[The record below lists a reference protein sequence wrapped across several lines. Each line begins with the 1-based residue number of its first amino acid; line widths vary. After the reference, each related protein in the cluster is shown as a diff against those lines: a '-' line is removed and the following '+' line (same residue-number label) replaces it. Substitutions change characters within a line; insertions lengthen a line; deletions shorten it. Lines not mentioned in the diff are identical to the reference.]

1 MKNYRLLLLFIP
13 LFFISSCQETKVAC
27 CVLTPDQLSG
37 KWHLINVL
45 HGFSSYLQEYPRNTI
60 VWDFNTQ
67 NHTVTIQNNSSNTA
81 DRYIF
86 ENGTYPYVL
95 TPNLDGSIGCVQTL
109 AVQDVNMGCC
119 TISNGELSFS
129 AIYLDGDYVK
139 LVR

>member
-1 MKNYRLLLLFIP
+1 MKKISALLLLCS
-13 LFFISSCQETKVAC
+13 LFLISSCQETKVAC
-27 CVLTPDQLSG
+27 CVLPPDQLSG

-67 NHTVTIQNNSSNTA
+67 NHAVTIQNNSSNTA

-95 TPNLDGSIGCVQTL
+95 TPNTDGNLDCLQTL
-109 AVQDVNMGCC
+109 MVQDINLGCC
-119 TISNGELSFS
+119 TITNGELSLS
-129 AIYLDGDYVK
+129 SIAMDGDFVK